1 MLTISSASFAPF
13 LFVASCLPACS
24 SKTFDVPL
32 GSTFFAHVFPDT
44 IIYYSTLISIALI
57 GYFRVPRIASV
68 PIVIFQVALFVI
80 YWVQSHLWQ
89 GYAHDMTKSEAIARS
104 TGQISV
110 YIMSLLILPVSRTS
124 PFHALLN
131 VSWESV
137 VQYHIYLGN
146 LFLFLVLLHL
156 VSWGILFVDLGFG

>member
-1 MLTISSASFAPF
+1 
-13 LFVASCLPACS
+13 
-24 SKTFDVPL
+24 L

-68 PIVIFQVALFVI
+68 PIVIFQVALLVI
-80 YWVQSHLWQ
+80 YWVQSHLWE

-146 LFLFLVLLHL
+146 LFLFLVSLHL